1 MKAPTLR
8 VGAYFYIM
16 GCLDNIISVGDNCSE
31 TSLSGLNL
39 LDAPELSSL
48 NLAAMANEDVQSGFT
63 LANQKIALA
72 VKFVQND
79 IMTVMAANNV
89 LPEVT
94 DIHYNTGVFRTN
106 TAYAA
111 EAVYRGLIL
120 YKNRRTSGKLRKNKI
135 HKVSIFPLNNATDVT
150 LKIIDAYP
158 SKDLVTE
165 TSMTIDLVA
174 NQVNE
179 IELDYTVQGEWV
191 KVLLDGTDVEVAS
204 SYLTCFT
211 GCNGT
216 MPNDCGYTKGY
227 YNNKE
232 ITAKEGYGIVVDF
245 SCYCDYEQL
254 MCDLAKLYIGEIVW
268 LKTRV
273 LLLEEH
279 IKSNRLN
286 NWIIY
291 NREETKEY
299 LTDIENQY
307 RNKWNVFIQSMPR
320 ILKQYRDSCLDC
332 RGGRWIDNI

>member
-1 MKAPTLR
+1 MS
-8 VGAYFYIM
+8 
-16 GCLDNIISVGDNCSE
+16 CLDNIISVGSCEDE
-31 TSLSGLNL
+31 ESLSGLGL

-48 NLAAMANEDVQSGFT
+48 NLAAMANEDVISGKQ
-63 LANQKIALA
+63 LASRKIALA
-72 VKFVQND
+72 VKLVKND
-79 IMTVMAANNV
+79 IMSVMAANNI

-111 EAVYRGLIL
+111 EDVYRGLVL
-120 YKNRRTSGKLRKNKI
+120 YRNRKTSGKLRKQKI
-135 HKVSIFPLNNATDVT
+135 HKISIYPLNDATDVT

-158 SKDLVTE
+158 TTDLVTE
-165 TSMTIDLVA
+165 TSMVIDLTA

-179 IELDYTVQGEWV
+179 IEVDYTIQGEWV
-191 KVLLDGTDVEVAS
+191 RVLLDGADVSVAS
-204 SYLTCFT
+204 AYLTCFT

-232 ITAKEGYGIVVDF
+232 VSAKEGYGIVLDF
-245 SCYCDYEQL
+245 SCYCDYDQL
-254 MCDLAKLYIGEIVW
+254 MCDLTKTFIGEIVW
-268 LKTRV
+268 LKARV

-279 IKSNRLN
+279 SKSNRLN

-291 NREETKEY
+291 NREETEKY
-299 LTDIENQY
+299 LTDVENQY
-307 RNKWNVFIQSMPR
+307 RSKWNTFMDAMPR

-332 RGGRWIDNI
+332 RGARWVDNI

>member
-1 MKAPTLR
+1 M
-8 VGAYFYIM
+8 GASFYIM
-16 GCLDNIISVGDNCSE
+16 GCLDNIISIRGYCE
-31 TSLSGLNL
+31 TESLSGLDL
-39 LDAPELSSL
+39 MDAPELSSL
-48 NLAAMANEDVQSGFT
+48 NLSAIANEDVKNGFT
-63 LANQKIALA
+63 LANEKIALA
-72 VKFVQND
+72 TKLIRND
-79 IMTVMAANNV
+79 IMSVMAANNV
-89 LPEVT
+89 LPEIT

-106 TAYAA
+106 NVIASDP
-111 EAVYRGLIL
+111 VYRGLVL

-135 HKVSIFPLNNATDVT
+135 HKISVFPLNDATDVII
-150 LKIIDAYP
+150 KIIDAYP
-158 SKDLVTE
+158 SNDLVTE
-165 TSMTIDLVA
+165 TSMIVDLTG

-179 IELDYTVQGEWV
+179 IEVDYTVQGEWV
-191 KVLLDGTDVEVAS
+191 KVIMDGTDVSVAS

-232 ITAKEGYGIVVDF
+232 ITAKEGYGIVLDF

-254 MCDLAKLYIGEIVW
+254 ICDLSKLYIGEIVW

-299 LTDIENQY
+299 LTDVENQY
-307 RNKWNVFIQSMPR
+307 RNKWNVFVNAMPR

-332 RGGRWIDNI
+332 RGARWIDNI

>member
-1 MKAPTLR
+1 
-8 VGAYFYIM
+8 M
-16 GCLDNIISVGDNCSE
+16 GCLDNIISVNNNCTE
-31 TSLSGLNL
+31 SLSGLDL
-39 LDAPELSSL
+39 LDAPELSTL
-48 NLAAMANEDVQSGFT
+48 NLAAMANEDVQSGM
-63 LANQKIALA
+63 ALA
-72 VKFVQND
+72 TAKISLATKLVRND
-79 IMTVMAANNV
+79 IMSIMAAANI

-106 TAYAA
+106 KVIAA
-111 EAVYRGLIL
+111 EPYFRGLVL
-120 YKNRRTSGKLRKNKI
+120 YKNRKSSGKLRKNKI

-150 LKIIDAYP
+150 LKLIDAYP
-158 SKDLVTE
+158 TADLVTE
-165 TSMTIDLVA
+165 TSIVIDLVA

-179 IELDYTVQGEWV
+179 IDLDYVVRGEWV
-191 KVLLDGTDVEVAS
+191 KILLDGTDVSVAS

-232 ITAKEGYGIVVDF
+232 ISAKEGYGIIADF
-245 SCYCDYEQL
+245 SCYCDYEEL

-279 IKSNRLN
+279 KKSNRLN

-299 LTDIENQY
+299 LTDVENQY
-307 RNKWNVFIQSMPR
+307 RSKWNVFVQSMPR

-332 RGGRWIDNI
+332 KGARWIDNI

>member
-1 MKAPTLR
+1 MS
-8 VGAYFYIM
+8 
-16 GCLDNIISVGDNCSE
+16 CLDNIISVGSCEDE
-31 TSLSGLNL
+31 ESLSGLGL

-48 NLAAMANEDVQSGFT
+48 NLAAMANEDVISGKQ
-63 LANQKIALA
+63 LASRKIALA
-72 VKFVQND
+72 VKLVKND
-79 IMTVMAANNV
+79 IMSVMAANNI

-111 EAVYRGLIL
+111 EDVYRGLVL
-120 YKNRRTSGKLRKNKI
+120 YRNRKTSGKLRKQKI
-135 HKVSIFPLNNATDVT
+135 HKISIYPLNDATDVT

-158 SKDLVTE
+158 TTDLVTE
-165 TSMTIDLVA
+165 TSMVIDLTA

-179 IELDYTVQGEWV
+179 IEVDYTIQGEWV
-191 KVLLDGTDVEVAS
+191 RVLLDGADVSVAS
-204 SYLTCFT
+204 AYLTCFT

-232 ITAKEGYGIVVDF
+232 VSAKEGYGIVLDF
-245 SCYCDYEQL
+245 SCYCDYDQL
-254 MCDLAKLYIGEIVW
+254 MCDLTKTFIGEIVW
-268 LKTRV
+268 LKARV

-279 IKSNRLN
+279 SKSNRLN

-299 LTDIENQY
+299 LTDVENQY
-307 RNKWNVFIQSMPR
+307 RSKWNTFMEAMPR

-332 RGGRWIDNI
+332 RGARWVDNI